1 MLPGH
6 VPSFGD
12 ELHVLV
18 PPYSTYLRTV
28 RLLAADAAVRGGL
41 DCEEAED
48 FRLAVDEL
56 CQAAMRATDHALLV
70 SMESAPGRV
79 VARGTARARDGSM
92 MELSD
97 LSATIVDALS
107 DHYEFELKGPDLT
120 FVVQRWRAVVH
131 R

>member
-1 MLPGH
+1 MVPEH

-28 RLLAADAAVRGGL
+28 RLLAADAAARAGL

-56 CQAAMRATDHALLV
+56 CQAAIRSTDHAILV
-70 SMESAPGRV
+70 SMECSEGRV
-79 VARGTARARDGSM
+79 IARGTARARDGYI

-107 DHYEFELKGPDLT
+107 DHYEFELKGSDLT
-120 FVVQRWRAVVH
+120 FAVRRRRAIVH